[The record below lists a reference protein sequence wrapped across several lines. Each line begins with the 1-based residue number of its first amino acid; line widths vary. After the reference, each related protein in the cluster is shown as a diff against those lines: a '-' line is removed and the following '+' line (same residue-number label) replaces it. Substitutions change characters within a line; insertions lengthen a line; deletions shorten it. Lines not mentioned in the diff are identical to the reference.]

1 MKRRF
6 ISAMLAAISACS
18 LMACG
23 GNAESGKTEPVA
35 ESTDAGNEN
44 QSQPEESTGEE
55 ADAGEV
61 ADGGGSLEGVTLQV
75 AHNLT
80 DSNADSFEEQFRVFE
95 EKTGC
100 KVEVERLSSDADE
113 MESVLLVRAA
123 TGNLPDIWVNSVGAK
138 LEAMSP
144 KENCY
149 DLSGEAWVTE
159 RINKDYLSIVTDADN
174 GMVYGVPSMPS
185 NVAGVFYNKKVYE
198 ELNLPIPA
206 TWEEFLENCQII
218 KDTTDKNPVMSQYS
232 NPSGCQIL
240 FLSQYFYVREE
251 EPDFAQKYTNR
262 EIELHESDAYMRGL
276 TKMYDIWEKGYQN
289 DNPLEISWEDAAQ
302 AIAEGSSVH
311 IFCRTNIMS
320 TVATVAPDA
329 VEDIGFFPLPDE
341 DASGLGVGTWM
352 PAAWCISKNSGNT
365 EAAVALLEFLTTNE
379 GIDAYCTKT
388 TPTGAF
394 MLNGVELP
402 DTVSGA
408 VKEAQE
414 WAGKAS
420 TPVME
425 YYCNIKGS
433 NMATILSMVGTGQY
447 TPEEA
452 IAEIEA
458 DNAID
463 AQQKEIAGW

>member
-6 ISAMLAAISACS
+6 IAAMMAAVLTGS

-23 GNAESGKTEPVA
+23 SGAASGKTEPAA
-35 ESTDAGNEN
+35 ENAGAGNEEE
-44 QSQPEESTGEE
+44 SQPEETAGEDAAEGVTDMANAEE
-55 ADAGEV
+55 A
-61 ADGGGSLEGVTLQV
+61 ADGGGSYEGVTLQV

-80 DSNADSFEEQFRVFE
+80 DSNADSFEEQFRIFE

-123 TGNLPDIWVNSVGAK
+123 TGNLPDVWVNSVGAK

-159 RINKDYLSIVTDADN
+159 RVNKDYLSIVTDADN
-174 GMVYGVPSMPS
+174 GMIYGVPSMPS

-206 TWEEFLENCQII
+206 TWEEFLENCQVI

-240 FLSQYFYVREE
+240 FLSRYYYVRDD
-251 EPDFAQKYTNR
+251 EPDFARKYTNR

-289 DNPLEISWEDAAQ
+289 DN
-302 AIAEGSSVH
+302 
-311 IFCRTNIMS
+311 R
-320 TVATVAPDA
+320 ATR
-329 VEDIGFFPLPDE
+329 
-341 DASGLGVGTWM
+341 S
-352 PAAWCISKNSGNT
+352 
-365 EAAVALLEFLTTNE
+365 
-379 GIDAYCTKT
+379 
-388 TPTGAF
+388 
-394 MLNGVELP
+394 
-402 DTVSGA
+402 
-408 VKEAQE
+408 
-414 WAGKAS
+414 
-420 TPVME
+420 
-425 YYCNIKGS
+425 
-433 NMATILSMVGTGQY
+433 
-447 TPEEA
+447 
-452 IAEIEA
+452 
-458 DNAID
+458 
-463 AQQKEIAGW
+463 